1 MTWLQVRWSG
11 AGVTASKAGEM
22 PIPIFDDSEAGSLK
36 LDELPPAVRAT
47 LRRESGGGPVT
58 SIRKDDTAT
67 LVLYEAEASIGGQKF
82 QLKIAEDGRRIAK
95 KALKRQY
102 AAPLA

>member
-11 AGVTASKAGEM
+11 AGVAPGRAN
-22 PIPIFDDSEAGSLK
+22 PIPIFDVPEEGSLK
-36 LDELPPAVRAT
+36 LDDLPAAVRAT
-47 LRRESGGGPVT
+47 LRRESGGGPIHNV
-58 SIRKDDTAT
+58 RKDDTAT

-82 QLKIAEDGRRIAK
+82 QLKIAEDGRRLAK

-102 AAPLA
+102 ANPL